1 MTKPPLP
8 VDPATQA
15 LAWSLIS
22 GAIMHWYPL
31 ALGLPG
37 AVYYCVLLW
46 HQRPKKKKR
55 GRRK

>member
-1 MTKPPLP
+1 MTKPPIP

-15 LAWSLIS
+15 LAMSLVS

-37 AVYYCVLLW
+37 AIYYCMLIL
-46 HQRPKKKKR
+46 HMRDKKKR
-55 GRRK
+55 RRRK